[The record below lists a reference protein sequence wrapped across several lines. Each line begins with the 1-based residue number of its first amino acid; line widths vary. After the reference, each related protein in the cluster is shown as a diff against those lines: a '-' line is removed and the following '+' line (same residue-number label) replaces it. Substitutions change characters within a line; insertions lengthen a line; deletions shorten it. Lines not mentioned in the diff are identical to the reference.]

1 MKKNMSI
8 TKNKLV
14 RIYSDRTED
23 VKIDELNKLQE
34 KWLRY
39 QLDLA
44 KKMNLPV
51 SLHSRD
57 AEEDTARIFK
67 DYEEIKGV
75 MHCFSGSLEIA
86 QELVKMGWFIG
97 VDGPLTFKNAAK
109 LPEIVQKLP
118 LERIVVETDC
128 PYMAPV
134 PMRGKRNEPAFVY
147 HVAAKLAQL
156 RGESLEKV
164 ARQTTANALELYPK
178 LEL

>member
-1 MKKNMSI
+1 MEI
-8 TKNKLV
+8 
-14 RIYSDRTED
+14 
-23 VKIDELNKLQE
+23 
-34 KWLRY
+34 LR
-39 QLDLA
+39 
-44 KKMNLPV
+44 KEGKGIV
-51 SLHSRD
+51 
-57 AEEDTARIFK
+57 
-67 DYEEIKGV
+67 GV

-178 LEL
+178 LTL